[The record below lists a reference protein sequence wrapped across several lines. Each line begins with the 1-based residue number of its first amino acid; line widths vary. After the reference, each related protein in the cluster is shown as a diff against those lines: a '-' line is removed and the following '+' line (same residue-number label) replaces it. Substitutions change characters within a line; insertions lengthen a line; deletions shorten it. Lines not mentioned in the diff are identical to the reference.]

1 MAIRDAL
8 TQAGKAL
15 HADVGDGPDGRLAL
29 SMVLARRQAGALLK
43 RLRYRIALDADDA
56 SRTVFFEE
64 WLWEEDA
71 TPGLD
76 VAAGFAEKEQ
86 AYRVS
91 GAEAPGNVEQVAV
104 LFAQRYGVAL
114 DFPQVRLRLRDACEA
129 EGYQL
134 RHLIPL

>member
-8 TQAGKAL
+8 VRLGKAL
-15 HADVGDGPDGRLAL
+15 HADVEEGTDGRLSL
-29 SMVLARRQAGALLK
+29 SMVLARRQAGVLQK
-43 RLRYRIALDADDA
+43 RLRYRIGLDADDA
-56 SRTVFFEE
+56 AHTVFFEE

-76 VAAGFAEKEQ
+76 VAPGFAEKEQ

-91 GAEAPGNVEQVAV
+91 GAEAPGNVEQVGA
-104 LFAQRYGVAL
+104 LFEQRYGVAM
-114 DFPQVRLRLRDACEA
+114 DFPQIRLRLRDTCEA

>member
-1 MAIRDAL
+1 MRF
-8 TQAGKAL
+8 GKEL
-15 HADVGDGPDGRLAL
+15 HADVAEGSDGRL
-29 SMVLARRQAGALLK
+29 SVEMVLARRQAGTLLK
-43 RLRYRIALDADDA
+43 RLRYRIGLDADDA
-56 SRTVFFEE
+56 AHTVFFEE
-64 WLWEEDA
+64 SLWEEDA

-91 GAEAPGNVEQVAV
+91 GAEAPGNVEQLGA
-104 LFAQRYGVAL
+104 LFASRYGVDV
-114 DFPQVRLRLRDACEA
+114 DFPQIRLRLRDTCEA